1 MSQRNLLILW
11 LATAVSYA
19 CYVRGE
25 QNPYSRHVASGLA
38 AIDGGS
44 LERIPSRE
52 LFDGAMRGMVRVL
65 ERHGDEHSQFLN
77 DEQADPLRSEI
88 RQQFGGIGVRLRIVG
103 DPPRL
108 VVAFP
113 PEPETPAA
121 RANLRAGDHILA
133 IDDKPT
139 EKLGMDDV
147 IGLMRGEPGS
157 TVRLTVQQGEK
168 SASRT
173 LELVR
178 EIIEIESIYG
188 DKRGPDGRWTFPLPV
203 DPRIGHVRIVM
214 FGDRTGLEFARAIEN
229 LQAAGAGAVVLD
241 LRNNSGGA
249 LEAAV
254 EVCDLVLPAD
264 RTVVETRGR
273 DGELRR
279 RYQTSGMGR
288 HLSLPLAVVVN
299 RDSASA
305 AEIVAACLQDHGRA
319 VVVGERS
326 FGKGTV
332 QQLVPVGNKS
342 LLKLTWASFWRPSG
356 VNLHRMMDAPEDGSW
371 GVMPDDGL
379 ELRFSDKEFAA
390 YIDYRTKRDL
400 GDAAFLEGSEKGGD
414 SNSDDTFI
422 DRQLMMAVDHLRGQL
437 DSRVSNP

>member
-1 MSQRNLLILW
+1 MSQRNLVILW

-25 QNPYSRHVASGLA
+25 QNPYSRHVSSGLA
-38 AIDGGS
+38 AIDQGS

-77 DEQADPLRSEI
+77 DEESDPLRSEI

-108 VVAFP
+108 IIAIP
-113 PEPETPAA
+113 PDAGTPAA
-121 RANLRAGDHILA
+121 RADLRAGDHILA
-133 IDDKPT
+133 IDDSST
-139 EKLGMDDV
+139 EKLAMDEV

-157 TVRLTVQQGEK
+157 SVRLTIQHEHET
-168 SASRT
+168 APRT
-173 LELVR
+173 LEVVR
-178 EIIEIESIYG
+178 EIIEIESIFG
-188 DKRGPDGRWTFPLPV
+188 DTRGPDGKWNFQLPA
-203 DPRIGHVRIVM
+203 DPRIAHLRIVM
-214 FGDRTGLEFARAIEN
+214 FGDRTALEFAHAIEKS
-229 LQAAGAGAVVLD
+229 QAGGARAVVMD
-241 LRNNSGGA
+241 LRGNSGGA

-254 EVCDLVLPAD
+254 AVCDLLLPAD

-279 RYQTSGMGR
+279 RYETSGSGR
-288 HLSLPLAVVVN
+288 YLNLPLAIVVN

-305 AEIVAACLQDHGRA
+305 AEIVAACLQDHQRA
-319 VVVGERS
+319 VIVGERS

-332 QQLVPVGNKS
+332 QQLVPLANNS

-356 VNLHRMMDAPEDGSW
+356 VNLHRMRDTPENGSW
-371 GVMPDDGL
+371 GVMPDIGL
-379 ELRFSDKEFAA
+379 ELRLSDEDLEA
-390 YIDYRTKRDL
+390 YVKYRSKRDL
-400 GDAAFLEGSEKGGD
+400 GDAAYLVEASQIDGD
-414 SNSDDTFI
+414 SNSDNAFI
-422 DRQLMMAVDHLRGQL
+422 DRQLMMAVDYLRGQL
-437 DSRVSNP
+437 DASSL